1 MIGLAKVVS
10 YNAASGTYY
19 TGKLISLTGTFS
31 TTQTTV
37 TGTDTAFKTEFA
49 IGDFLVDATNKE
61 QRRITSIL
69 SNTEMTIESAFSADR
84 SNIATKKGLPTFIR
98 YELITTGTG
107 TTIDGVSLVANYRF
121 VFDSCGYGIIPTFV
135 VHTNPVYLYGTTRE
149 II

>member
-19 TGKLISLTGTFS
+19 TGKLIDLSGTYS
-31 TTQTTV
+31 TSQTEV
-37 TGTDTAFKTEFA
+37 TGTSTTFKKDFA
-49 IGDFLVDATNKE
+49 IGSFLVDATNKE
-61 QRRITSIL
+61 QRRVTSIL
-69 SNTEMTIESAFSADR
+69 SDTKMTIESAFSADR
-84 SNIATKKGLPTFIR
+84 SGIATKKGLPTFVR

-107 TTIDGVSLVANYRF
+107 TTIDGVALVANYRF

-149 II
+149 TI